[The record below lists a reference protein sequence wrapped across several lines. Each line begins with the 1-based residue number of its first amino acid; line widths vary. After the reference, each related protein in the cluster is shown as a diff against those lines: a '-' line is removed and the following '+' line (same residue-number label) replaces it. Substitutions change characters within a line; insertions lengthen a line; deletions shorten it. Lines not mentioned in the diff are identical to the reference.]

1 MLLEDVMLHIAPG
14 RRPAGS
20 SAHRRQ
26 EVRGLTP
33 DVRRVS
39 PGTVFVALPERH
51 RADPLAAYAAVD
63 RGARAVICE
72 PDAVLPAGLAR
83 IEVPDCQRAF
93 AQAAAAFFGNPE
105 QRLQFFG
112 VPTEAGSE
120 RETRRLST
128 NVTHLL
134 AQLLSRPGQAA
145 ASFSELSCEAA
156 DRVLHRRVSEFDFF
170 EFFEWLAQA
179 VRRGQQQVVV
189 ELNRQWRHA
198 LEPELKFRI
207 GPEVGLDE
215 LDCQGTWRGT
225 VGRIEGVQV
234 SSRLVGRENWRAVN
248 QAWRAVQ
255 SAGMAT
261 ELGRLPRLR
270 PTPGFLEP
278 VLAGQPFGVLVD
290 AARTPA
296 AVSDLLE
303 DVRTFATGRLI
314 LVLGAPEALGEQGR
328 RDLGCSASIADFT
341 VVTSDDPGQS
351 AVESLSAELADGLK
365 AGAWTFES
373 DRERALFRAISLARP
388 GDVVLVTGKAHS
400 LTEIRQSTVI
410 PWDDRNLLSA
420 ALAARGYGG
429 TRL

>member
-1 MLLEDVMLHIAPG
+1 MLLEDVMLQIAPG

-51 RADPLAAYAAVD
+51 RADPLAAYAAAD

-72 PDAVLPAGLAR
+72 PDAILPAGLAR
-83 IEVPDCQRAF
+83 IEVPDCRRAF
-93 AQAAAAFFGNPE
+93 AQAAAAFFGHPE
-105 QRLQFFG
+105 RSLQFFG
-112 VPTEAGSE
+112 VLSEADSG
-120 RETRRLST
+120 RETRLFST

-145 ASFSELSCEAA
+145 AGFSELSCEAA
-156 DRVLHRRVSEFDFF
+156 DRVLHRRVSELDFF
-170 EFFEWLAQA
+170 EFFELLAQA

-189 ELNRQWRHA
+189 ELNLQWRHA
-198 LEPELKFRI
+198 LEPELRFKM
-207 GPEVGLDE
+207 GPSGGLD
-215 LDCQGTWRGT
+215 DVDFQGTWRGS
-225 VGRIEGVQV
+225 VGRIDGAPV
-234 SSRLVGRENWRAVN
+234 SSRLVGRQNWRALN
-248 QAWRAVQ
+248 QAWRTVQ

-278 VLAGQPFGVLVD
+278 VQAGQPFGVLVD
-290 AARTPA
+290 AARTPV
-296 AVSDLLE
+296 AVRSLLD
-303 DVRTFATGRLI
+303 DVRTFASGRLI
-314 LVLGAPEALGEQGR
+314 LVLGAPESLGEWGR
-328 RDLGCSASIADFT
+328 RELGQAASSADFT

-351 AVESLSAELADGLK
+351 SVESLSAELAEGLK
-365 AGAWTFES
+365 AGAWGLEP
-373 DRERALFRAISLARP
+373 DRERALFRAISLARA
-388 GDVVLVTGKAHS
+388 GDVVLVTGKAHTR
-400 LTEIRQSTVI
+400 TEIRQSTVI
-410 PWDDRNLLSA
+410 PWDDRDLLSA
-420 ALAARGYGG
+420 ALAVRGYGG

>member
-1 MLLEDVMLHIAPG
+1 MLLEDVMLQIAPG

-51 RADPLAAYAAVD
+51 RADPFAAYAAVD

-83 IEVPDCQRAF
+83 IEVPDCRRAF
-93 AQAAAAFFGNPE
+93 AQAAAAFFGHPE
-105 QRLQFFG
+105 QHLQFFG
-112 VPTEAGSE
+112 VPSEAGSE
-120 RETRRLST
+120 LETRLPST

-134 AQLLSRPGQAA
+134 AQLVSRPGQASA
-145 ASFSELSCEAA
+145 CFSELSCEAA
-156 DRVLHRRVSEFDFF
+156 DRVLHRRVSELDFF
-170 EFFEWLAQA
+170 EFFDWLAQA
-179 VRRGQQQVVV
+179 VRRGQQQVVL
-189 ELNRQWRHA
+189 ELSPQWRQA
-198 LEPELKFRI
+198 LEPELRFKI
-207 GPEVGLDE
+207 GPGVGLEE

-225 VGRIEGVQV
+225 VGRLEGVQV
-234 SSRLVGRENWRAVN
+234 SSRLVGRENWRALN

-255 SAGMAT
+255 SAVMST

-278 VLAGQPFGVLVD
+278 IHAGQPFGVLVD
-290 AARTPA
+290 AVRTAPA
-296 AVSDLLE
+296 LGDLLR
-303 DVRTFATGRLI
+303 DVRTVGAARVI
-314 LVLGAPEALGEQGR
+314 LVLGAPEALGERGR
-328 RDLGCSASIADFT
+328 IDLGRAASGADFT

-351 AVESLSAELADGLK
+351 SLESLSAELADGLQPS
-365 AGAWTFES
+365 AWAFEP
-373 DRERALFRAISLARP
+373 DRERALFRAIRLARP
-388 GDVVLVTGKAHS
+388 GDVVLATGKAHS

-410 PWDDRNLLSA
+410 PWDDRNILLA